1 MMNLEE
7 LKKDIGKKSAELIKV
22 NSQAIQLTHELRE
35 LRKKEKDYELEAFI
49 NYLSVGDKFV
59 ISNYMSFNVTPT
71 GKTLKLINNGDM
83 KKMGYI
89 FFHEGDEF
97 SIIRKNKRSITIE
110 INKKKESRYK
120 DVKSN
125 SSNGYV
131 GISRQQYN
139 VITNPG
145 WTLRVKLENIKSNM
159 MRDQG
164 FKEQIMT
171 SHKRKE
177 ALEALGL

>member
-1 MMNLEE
+1 MMDLEE
-7 LKKDIGKKSAELIKV
+7 LKNDIGKKSAELIKV

-110 INKKKESRYK
+110 INK
-120 DVKSN
+120 
-125 SSNGYV
+125 
-131 GISRQQYN
+131 SRQQYN

>member
-97 SIIRKNKRSITIE
+97 SIIRKNKKSITIE

-125 SSNGYV
+125 SR